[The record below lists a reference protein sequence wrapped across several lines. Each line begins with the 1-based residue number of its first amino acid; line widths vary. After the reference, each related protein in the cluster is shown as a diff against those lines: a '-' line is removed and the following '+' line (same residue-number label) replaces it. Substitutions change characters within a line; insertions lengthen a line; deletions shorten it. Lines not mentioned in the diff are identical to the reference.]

1 MGRNKFKMCA
11 QKVARVTYHGDGNVE
26 FFPIALCREQIQAH
40 PSSRQGR
47 FLMDEFGKGEF
58 KPYNTNPGSLQQ
70 TLLRTGCTTVKAS
83 KKSLIIT
90 SVYPYYLGVRNI
102 ISKYDEESL
111 IVDEYLDSR
120 KEDEA
125 WL

>member
-1 MGRNKFKMCA
+1 MKRNRLKMSA
-11 QKVARVTYHGDGNVE
+11 QKVARVTYKSDGNVE
-26 FFPIALCREQIQAH
+26 FNPILWCDEQIQAH

-47 FLMDEFGKGEF
+47 FIMNEFGKGEF
-58 KPYNTNPGSLQQ
+58 KPYNTNTGSKQQ

-83 KKSLIIT
+83 KKSLIVT

-111 IVDEYLDSR
+111 MVEEYLESR